1 MVIQVENIGR
11 IIGIQQARTA
21 PSVGEMLQS
30 PVKSLPSVGRSSP
43 TLSPIVIKVANMA
56 LQPAIMLPSVEI
68 IAVLHRK
75 TARSVGMT
83 AVLHRKIV
91 PSVGISR
98 Q

>member
-1 MVIQVENIGR
+1 M
-11 IIGIQQARTA
+11 QQAPAA

-43 TLSPIVIKVANMA
+43 ILSPIVLKVANMA
-56 LQPAIMLPSVEI
+56 LQPAIMRPFVETI
-68 IAVLHRK
+68 
-75 TARSVGMT
+75 

-91 PSVGISR
+91 PFVGMTAALRHKTAPSVGISR

>member
-1 MVIQVENIGR
+1 M
-11 IIGIQQARTA
+11 QQAPAA

-30 PVKSLPSVGRSSP
+30 LVKSLPSVGRSSP
-43 TLSPIVIKVANMA
+43 ILSPIVLKVANMT
-56 LQPAIMLPSVEI
+56 LQPAIMRPSVET
-68 IAVLHRK
+68 IAVPHRK

-83 AVLHRKIV
+83 AALRHKTV

>member
-1 MVIQVENIGR
+1 M
-11 IIGIQQARTA
+11 QQAPAA

-43 TLSPIVIKVANMA
+43 ILSPIVLKVANMA
-56 LQPAIMLPSVEI
+56 LQPAIMHPFVETI
-68 IAVLHRK
+68 
-75 TARSVGMT
+75 

-91 PSVGISR
+91 PFVGMTAALRHKTAPSVGISR

>member
-1 MVIQVENIGR
+1 
-11 IIGIQQARTA
+11 
-21 PSVGEMLQS
+21 MLQS
-30 PVKSLPSVGRSSP
+30 PVKSLPSVGRSSL
-43 TLSPIVIKVANMA
+43 TLSPIVLKVANMA
-56 LQPAIMLPSVEI
+56 LQPAIMFPSVET

-83 AVLHRKIV
+83 ATLRHKTA